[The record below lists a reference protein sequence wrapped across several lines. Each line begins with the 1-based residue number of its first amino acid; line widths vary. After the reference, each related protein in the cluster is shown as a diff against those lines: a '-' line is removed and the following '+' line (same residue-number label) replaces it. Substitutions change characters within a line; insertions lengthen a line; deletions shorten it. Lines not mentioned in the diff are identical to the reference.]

1 MLTTIRSDFFQV
13 SLIKLSMF
21 YRMKA
26 KFLLIGFV
34 LTACRLIQ
42 ISFTAIGVG
51 KRTHENTQPSIP
63 DPLKCHAMKLSN
75 YWVLT

>member
-1 MLTTIRSDFFQV
+1 MRSDFFPV

-34 LTACRLIQ
+34 LTACRLIH
-42 ISFTAIGVG
+42 ISLRPLVSVKEHT
-51 KRTHENTQPSIP
+51 KNTQPSIP